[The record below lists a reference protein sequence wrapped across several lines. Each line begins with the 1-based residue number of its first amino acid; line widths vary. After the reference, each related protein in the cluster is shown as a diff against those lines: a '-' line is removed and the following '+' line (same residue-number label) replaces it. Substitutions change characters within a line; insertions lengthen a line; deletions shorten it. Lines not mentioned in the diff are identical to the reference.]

1 MQYKEQFGYV
11 TIAQNTDECDYV
23 RMAYLQA
30 LSIKLSMPGS
40 RYAVITND
48 TVPDEYLEVFDYVI
62 PLVNPNSWAQ
72 ANEWQVFGLT
82 PFKETIKLEA
92 DLVFTRDCSHW
103 LDLMRLKEVVLST
116 HCKDIFG
123 HTVKKSAH
131 RKLFTDNNLPDV
143 YNGLMYFRYSQ
154 IATNFFK
161 TAEMLFAN
169 WEAVKQSLKGCDD
182 ELPTTDVIYA
192 VTALLVGVE
201 NVTIASTNFINF
213 VHLKNTINKWPES
226 DSWPNM
232 VLTEINA
239 PMVRIN
245 NLNQYYP
252 VHYHDKEWI
261 NDDIIGQ
268 YRSAFRTA
276 SRV

>member
-1 MQYKEQFGYV
+1 MQHKEQFGFV
-11 TIAQNTDECDYV
+11 TIAQNTNECDYV

-40 RYAVITND
+40 KYAVITNNE
-48 TVPDEYLEVFDYVI
+48 VPDEYLDIFDYVI
-62 PLVNPNSWAQ
+62 PMESPSEWAQ
-72 ANEWQVFGLT
+72 ANEWQVFKLT

-103 LDLMRLKEVVLST
+103 LDVLRLKEVALST
-116 HCKDIFG
+116 HCKDVFG
-123 HTVKKSAH
+123 NIVTSSAH
-131 RKLFTDNNLPDV
+131 RQLFVENNLPDV

-154 IATNFFK
+154 TAMNFFK

-169 WEAVKQSLKGCDD
+169 WNSVKASLKGCSD
-182 ELPTTDVIYA
+182 EHPTTDIIYA

-201 NVTIASTNFINF
+201 NVTLPSTDFFNF
-213 VHLKNTINKWPES
+213 VHLKSTINKWPES
-226 DSWPNM
+226 DAWPDM
-232 VLTEINA
+232 VVTEINA

-252 VHYHDKEWI
+252 VHYHNKEWV
-261 NDDIIGQ
+261 NDEIIGQ
-268 YRSAFRTA
+268 FRSAIRTTA
-276 SRV
+276 GI